1 MDGVRRLPAGY
12 RRDSSYFSTR
22 DSRTPRLLE
31 NGYNS
36 NGSHNVSQR
45 QSPYFAPPKPVEAGL
60 FDPHPPPEE
69 VERAVDDFDRTLLE
83 KSARGQNIAERSGLT
98 RISLPRKPLTPL
110 MTGST
115 RRVLQD
121 DLHDDPILQA
131 TSSSSTALAT
141 SPTVSF
147 LQNRRRHKDNPSVQS
162 KTSTSRP
169 NELPSEEVR
178 SSSNISTTS
187 KRASQRLSLSS
198 QPVRAPPVVQGIQ
211 LVPTAAL
218 PDQIRSVFKFEIFNA
233 IQSKCFESAFQSDDN
248 VVVSAPT
255 GSGKTVVMELA
266 ICRLVAQSKGQDFKV
281 VYQGPTKS
289 LCSERYRDWETK
301 FGALDLRCAELTGD
315 SNYSDMV
322 SVQKASIII
331 TTPEKW
337 DSVTRKWKDHAK
349 LMQLVKLFL
358 VDEVHI
364 LKDERGATLETVV
377 SRMKSVN
384 SNIRFVALSA
394 TVPNSEDIAVWL
406 GKDPTS
412 QHLPAHR
419 EVFEESFRPVQLKK
433 HVYGFDVKSN
443 DFAFDSMLTHQIPE
457 IIAKH
462 GLGKPVMIFCPT
474 RRASVTT
481 AKVMA
486 DTWSSSNPAQRPW
499 SGPGKQLT
507 LTCPDLKTTSVAGV
521 AFHHGGLSASDRHTI
536 ENAFLNGQINII
548 CSTSTLAVGVNLPC
562 YLVILKGTKAWT
574 NNGFKEYADLE
585 VMQMLGRAGRPQF
598 ETSACA
604 VILTRKEKVARY
616 EKMVSGEELLESCLH
631 QNLIEHLNAEVVLGT
646 VHDIATAKQWLA
658 STFFYVRL
666 KRNPSHY
673 QIQEGVKENTED
685 DLLEQLC
692 KKDLALLLD
701 AGLIEHNARLTST
714 LFGEA
719 MARYYV
725 GFDTMKSFMRL
736 PPKAKM
742 SEILSVLAQAK
753 EFREVRMLAGEKSF
767 YKEINKAPEIKFPIK
782 VDVAL
787 PAHKIS
793 LLIQAELGNVA
804 LPDGE
809 HHKKHHQQSRIDKI
823 PVFAHANRLIRCI
836 IDCQIHLEDAIS
848 TRHALELGRSL
859 AARVWDNTASQ
870 LRQVEGLGEVAVR
883 KLASASINS
892 IDTLLNTEPSRIELV
907 LGKNP
912 PFGHQLLQ
920 KLESF
925 PNLRVSVKQTA
936 RELRVG
942 DGARIKMIAEIGF
955 LNNVLPRSFNKKN
968 FSVCFL
974 AETSHGALMDFRRFN
989 PKKLQNDEQVC
1000 LTLHLTRPTSHVNCY
1015 VMCDDIAG
1023 TSKYAQLSLS
1033 DIPNSVYR
1041 NLRARENMQDEPE
1054 NLKRNAGASEFWDED
1069 FDDGGVNDQDLLAV
1083 EADGTTIEVI
1093 EDIDDIDDIL
1103 DKEDKKKWTKPS
1115 KQVLRQHGSENHER
1129 TEDSDVPFYRESIQL
1144 PSGRWTCQHDCNECG
1159 KKCKHRCCKEGVA
1172 KPRRRPKTEPK
1183 ITKEE
1188 KGQKKITAV
1197 MKPKVE
1203 PAGGPKAKPESKHHT
1218 GSADVTKPVQES
1230 NLVQHRASVSNIPR
1244 NLSRSHGDMMLYSLT
1259 KHIDEPA
1266 AKKLKLSKGR
1276 ETDNFEHPYA
1286 DTDFKPQH
1294 SQEPANQGATETR
1307 KEHNSWLEMASDDFF
1322 ALLSDGDDAGDI
1334 KFPHGELRSLDKH
1347 GPGTGISAEVVDK
1360 ANGFSTGIPGED
1372 WLAGHEEQMDSS
1384 TPDVDLGC
1392 FDAPLEHVTMSDVL
1406 KKGKCPA
1413 THHDSFV
1420 MPELPNLV
1428 NGMDFNDDFFLA
1440 PTDFGGFPM
1449 GHTGQVDD
1457 SVGLGC
1463 EAITSFTNTPVDSL
1477 VKTPEDPGAMAVPI
1491 EVEDGAVEIPC
1502 KESDSEREKRLYEED
1517 QKKKWEGIDQ
1527 WIYDEFHEYV
1537 ELV

>member
-1 MDGVRRLPAGY
+1 MSPGDNRLTLL
-12 RRDSSYFSTR
+12 RRDRLGLACLTLTPLPRKLREHSTT
-22 DSRTPRLLE
+22 STTLVSHILL
-31 NGYNS
+31 S
-36 NGSHNVSQR
+36 VSFKVLRSQ
-45 QSPYFAPPKPVEAGL
+45 L
-60 FDPHPPPEE
+60 D
-69 VERAVDDFDRTLLE
+69 RALLE
-83 KSARGQNIAERSGLT
+83 KSSRGQDIAERLGLT
-98 RISLPRKPLTPL
+98 RISPPPKPLAPF

-115 RRVLQD
+115 RRFLQGEPHSSLRSYALIMNVD
-121 DLHDDPILQA
+121 DLHDNPIIQ
-131 TSSSSTALAT
+131 TSSSSPSAPAT

-147 LQNRRRHKDNPSVQS
+147 LQNRQRDKGNPSFQS
-162 KTSTSRP
+162 KASISRP

-178 SSSNISTTS
+178 SATNMSTAS

-211 LVPTAAL
+211 LVPTTAL

-233 IQSKCFESAFQSDDN
+233 VQSKCFESAFRSDDN

-315 SNYSDMV
+315 SNYSDIV
-322 SVQKASIII
+322 NVQKASIII

-364 LKDERGATLETVV
+364 LKDDRGATLEAVV

-384 SNIRFVALSA
+384 SDIRFVALSA

-419 EVFEESFRPVQLKK
+419 EVFGESFRPVQLKK

-462 GLGKPVMIFCPT
+462 GRGKPVMVFCPT

-486 DTWSSSNPAQRPW
+486 DTWSSSNPSQRPW
-499 SGPGKQLT
+499 SAPGRQLT
-507 LTCPDLKTTSVAGV
+507 LASPDLKTTSVAGV

-574 NNGFKEYADLE
+574 DNGFKEYADLE

-646 VHDIATAKQWLA
+646 VHDLATAKQWLA

-673 QIQEGVKENTED
+673 QLQEGIKENTED
-685 DLLEQLC
+685 ELLEQLC
-692 KKDLALLLD
+692 EKDLALLLD
-701 AGLIEHNARLTST
+701 AGLIEQNARLTSKS
-714 LFGEA
+714 FGEA

-725 GFDTMKSFMRL
+725 SFDTMKSFMRL

-742 SEILSVLAQAK
+742 SEILSVLAQAR

-859 AARVWDNTASQ
+859 ASRVWDNTASQ

-936 RELRVG
+936 RKLRVG
-942 DGARIKMIAEIGF
+942 DGARIKIIAEIGF

-974 AETSHGALMDFRRFN
+974 AETSQGALMDFRRFN
-989 PKKLQNDEQVC
+989 PKKLQNYEQVC

-1023 TSKYAQLSLS
+1023 TSKYAQLNLS

-1041 NLRARENMQDEPE
+1041 NLRARESMQDEPE
-1054 NLKRNAGASEFWDED
+1054 NYKRNAGASEFWDED
-1069 FDDGGVNDQDLLAV
+1069 FGDGGVNDQDLLAV
-1083 EADGTTIEVI
+1083 EADGTTIEEI
-1093 EDIDDIDDIL
+1093 EDIDDIL
-1103 DKEDKKKWTKPS
+1103 DKEDKKWTKPS
-1115 KQVLRQHGSENHER
+1115 KQVLHQHGSENHER
-1129 TEDSDVPFYRESIQL
+1129 TEDSDVPIYRKSIQL
-1144 PSGRWTCQHDCNECG
+1144 PSGRWTCQHDCSERG
-1159 KKCKHRCCKEGVA
+1159 RKCKHRCCKEGVA

-1183 ITKEE
+1183 IKEEE

-1197 MKPKVE
+1197 MQP
-1203 PAGGPKAKPESKHHT
+1203 PGGPKAKPESKHHM
-1218 GSADVTKPVQES
+1218 GSADVAKPAQE
-1230 NLVQHRASVSNIPR
+1230 NKLDQNRASVFNIPR
-1244 NLSRSHGDMMLYSLT
+1244 SRSHGDMMPYSLT
-1259 KHIDEPA
+1259 KHIDEPG
-1266 AKKLKLSKGR
+1266 AKRLKLSKDR

-1286 DTDFKPQH
+1286 DTDFKSEH
-1294 SQEPANQGATETR
+1294 SQEPDNNGATETE
-1307 KEHNSWLEMASDDFF
+1307 KEHNSRLEIANDGFF
-1322 ALLSDGDDAGDI
+1322 ALLSDEDDDGDI
-1334 KFPHGELRSLDKH
+1334 KLPHEGFGPLNKH

-1360 ANGFSTGIPGED
+1360 ANGFSTDTPGED
-1372 WLAGHEEQMDSS
+1372 WPAGYEEKMDFLTS
-1384 TPDVDLGC
+1384 DVDLGC

-1406 KKGKCPA
+1406 KKGKSPA
-1413 THHDSFV
+1413 TRHDSFA
-1420 MPELPNLV
+1420 MPELPNLA
-1428 NGMDFNDDFFLA
+1428 NGTDFNGDFFLA
-1440 PTDFGGFPM
+1440 PIDFGGLPVD
-1449 GHTGQVDD
+1449 HAGQVDD
-1457 SVGLGC
+1457 SVGIGC
-1463 EAITSFTNTPVDSL
+1463 EDITSFTDTPVDSL
-1477 VKTPEDPGAMAVPI
+1477 VKTPEDPGTLAVPI
-1491 EVEDGAVEIPC
+1491 EVEDGAVETPC